1 MATKAPTLM
10 ERVEKHNQDQER
22 YNADLAAQRREIE
35 LMQADDLASIIADL
49 EAMQTGV
56 DGLTQKLQLVTDGRA
71 GTLAN
76 VVSSFNS
83 GLDALKRE
91 QERIAQIKAQA
102 ESEGADQ

>member
-10 ERVEKHNQDQER
+10 ERVEKHNQDQDR

-35 LMQADDLASIIADL
+35 LMQADDLASIIVDL
-49 EAMQTGV
+49 EAMQAGV

-76 VVSSFNS
+76 IVSSFNS
-83 GLDALKRE
+83 GLDSLKRE
-91 QERIAQIKAQA
+91 QERIAQIKA
-102 ESEGADQ
+102 ET

>member
-10 ERVEKHNQDQER
+10 ERVEKHNQDKDR
-22 YNADLAAQRREIE
+22 YDADLAAQRREIE

-49 EAMQTGV
+49 EAMQAGV
-56 DGLTQKLQLVTDGRA
+56 DGLMQKLQLVTDGRA

-76 VVSSFNS
+76 IVSSFNS
-83 GLDALKRE
+83 GLDTLKRE

-102 ESEGADQ
+102 ESEGAEQ